1 MCKISTGIRHL
12 ISDRSVSRIN
22 LNPKIISQLAT
33 SIHVSLNASQKAISR
48 CLSRAFLTTTPI
60 MNSFDLIVATH
71 MIDKATAMSPTAT
84 FAILSDHVIGATDDL
99 LTIFPMATQIDE
111 IFTNGENE
119 MRHVEFLSELC

>member
-1 MCKISTGIRHL
+1 MSEISTGIRHL
-12 ISDRSVSRIN
+12 ISDRTVSRID
-22 LNPKIISQLAT
+22 LNPKIFVKLAT
-33 SIHVSLNASQKAISR
+33 SINVSLNASQKAISR
-48 CLSRAFLTTTPI
+48 CLSLSCCATRPKMSTLF
-60 MNSFDLIVATH
+60 SIVATNV
-71 MIDKATAMSPTAT
+71 IDKATTMSPTAT